1 MSWNGLDLVHVARG
15 RDKRRA
21 YVSKVMNSRVAFYG
35 VKLLTIN
42 EPVIFSR
49 NTAMD

>member
-1 MSWNGLDLVHVARG
+1 MAQE

-21 YVSKVMNSRVAFYG
+21 RVSNVMNSRVAFYG
-35 VKLLTIN
+35 AKLLTIN